1 MDLQMKT
8 MNMSHN
14 KIIGLL
20 VLLVAMATVQVQA
33 QVITEDKTKQKF
45 DLGFGVE
52 QSEFLSTVS
61 AMTIS
66 GEELQQTSAVSLAD
80 ALYGRL
86 LGLNVFS
93 NGGWTGD
100 EGNTPSMTIRGNQ
113 TFSDRSI
120 LILVDGYERP
130 IDRLTVEEV
139 ESVTVLK
146 DAAALSMLG
155 HEAVNG
161 AILVKTKRGQAGKTH
176 VKVGYAH
183 KFQFDPEFAPMLDAY
198 SYASAMNQGLK
209 NDGLGVRYTDS
220 ELDLFKSGEDPYFYP
235 NVDWRKEAFRNTA
248 SEDQA
253 YLSVSGGSEKVRY
266 YSILDYT
273 GASGLFNGVQTDK
286 YNSNLKYSKANI
298 RSNVDFMIT
307 STTKMSVNVLGI
319 FVETNRPNDITAND
333 ATWNVY
339 ATPANAFPLKTM
351 DGIWGGNEAFGARNV
366 VAQIQDSGNAKTHQR
381 QLWADAR
388 LTQDLSFWVKGLSAF
403 LSAGYDNA
411 SITNEFYSKGHQ
423 YGYDIVGSAPWTAG
437 NQETK
442 LNFRQ
447 EVGSQWRIA
456 NTAMGLHY
464 KGSFREDDN
473 FAATLV
479 YNTKA
484 EIRDQRFN
492 TFYRANVIGNFHY
505 DLQDKYVADLTLAAN
520 GSNRNYPAKWAF
532 SPVLSLGY
540 IYANNTSGTLTY
552 GKLRASG
559 GIQHTDYQPTPL
571 TEGTVD
577 WQTNLI
583 WQERWGG
590 HNDYVYGTGFSN
602 VWGTTLYG
610 LPTTGF
616 AQERATKFNF
626 GTDIRLWNALDITA
640 EAYWQRRSH
649 IMVSSSNM
657 NSWVVGLQSDW
668 SDVGKVD
675 SYGVEFSARFAKK
688 IGKDFYINASAL
700 ASWGRSKINYTIEN
714 IASPN
719 LSVIGLRVDEARGL
733 KAIGFF
739 ADEAD
744 IANSPTQQFSQVRP
758 GDIKYEDVNGDGVI
772 NDNDM
777 VGLGYTDGLPAL
789 NYAFTLG
796 FEWHG
801 VGVNALFQGAGS
813 TMKNLRWAGSAW
825 NGLANNNNL
834 SVDYFNNSWDVVTD
848 KSQALFPRLSSQS
861 VPNNDDYASDIWFRK
876 VNFLK
881 LRSVELYYK
890 LPEKL
895 VSRANLAGVKIF
907 VQGQNLFSVDN
918 IEAMDAEVLGT
929 AYPMLKAVN
938 VGMSITF

>member
-1 MDLQMKT
+1 
-8 MNMSHN
+8 MSHK
-14 KIIGLL
+14 KITGLL
-20 VLLVAMATVQVQA
+20 VSLVAVVTVQA
-33 QVITEDKTKQKF
+33 QVILEDKSKQKF
-45 DLGFGVE
+45 DLGYGVE
-52 QSEFLSTVS
+52 QTEFLSTVS

-66 GEELQQTSAVSLAD
+66 GEELQQTSAISLGD
-80 ALYGRL
+80 ALYGKL

-93 NGGWTGD
+93 NGGWIGD
-100 EGNTPSMTIRGNQ
+100 EGTTPSMTVRGNQ
-113 TFSDRSI
+113 TFSDRGI

-161 AILVKTKRGQAGKTH
+161 AILVKTKRGQSGRTN
-176 VKVGYAH
+176 VKVGYSH

-198 SYASAMNQGLK
+198 NYAAAMNQGLR
-209 NDGLGVRYTDS
+209 NDGLATRYSDT
-220 ELDLFKSGEDPYFYP
+220 ELEKFKDGSDPYFYP

-248 SEDQA
+248 REDNA
-253 YLSVSGGSEKVRY
+253 YLSVSGGSDKVRY
-266 YSILDYT
+266 YSIIDYT
-273 GASGLFNGVQTDK
+273 GAYGLLNGIQNNL
-286 YNSNLKYSKANI
+286 YNSNLKYSKANV
-298 RSNVDFMIT
+298 RSNVDFSI
-307 STTKMSVNVLGI
+307 SPTTKMSVNVLGI
-319 FVETNRPNDITAND
+319 FMETNRPNDITAGD
-333 ATWNVY
+333 AMWNVY
-339 ATPANAFPLKTM
+339 ATPANAFPYKTM
-351 DGIWGGNEAFGARNV
+351 DGIWGGNETFGARNV
-366 VAQIQDSGNAKTHQR
+366 AAQIQDSGNAKTHQR

-388 LTQDLSFWVKGLSAF
+388 LTQDLSFWVDGLSVF
-403 LSAGYDNA
+403 MQAGYDNA
-411 SITNEFYSKGHQ
+411 SIINENYAKGHA
-423 YGYDIVGSAPWTAG
+423 YGYDRVGNTPWTAG
-437 NQETK
+437 NQDPK
-442 LNFRQ
+442 LTFSNS
-447 EVGSQWRIA
+447 VGSQWRIA
-456 NTAMGLHY
+456 NTAMGAHY

-473 FAATLV
+473 FAATVV

-505 DLQDKYVADLTLAAN
+505 DLQDKYIADLSLAAN
-520 GSNRNYPAKWAF
+520 GSSRNYPAKWAF

-540 IYANNTSGTLTY
+540 IYANNPSGALTY

-590 HNDYVYGTGFSN
+590 HNDYVYGTSYNN
-602 VWGTTLYG
+602 VWGNTLYG
-610 LPTTGF
+610 LPSSGYV
-616 AQERATKFNF
+616 QERATKFNL
-626 GTDIRLWNALDITA
+626 GTDVRLWNALDITA

-649 IMVSSSNM
+649 IMVNSSNM

-668 SDVGKVD
+668 DDVGKVD
-675 SYGVEFSARFAKK
+675 SYGVEFSARYAKK
-688 IGKDFYINASAL
+688 IGNDLFLNAMGL
-700 ASWGRSKINYTIEN
+700 FSWGRSKINYTIEN
-714 IASPN
+714 VASPN
-719 LSVIGLRVDEARGL
+719 LSVIGQRVDEARGL

-772 NDNDM
+772 NAND
-777 VGLGYTDGLPAL
+777 VTGLGFTDGLPAL
-789 NYAFTLG
+789 NYAFTIG
-796 FEWHG
+796 IEWKG
-801 VGVNALFQGAGS
+801 VGVNAVFQGAGN

-825 NGLANNNNL
+825 NGLVDNNNL
-834 SVDYFNNSWDVVTD
+834 SVDYYNNSWDVAGD
-848 KSQALFPRLSSQS
+848 KALFPRLSSQS
-861 VPNNDDYASDIWFRK
+861 VPNNDNYASDIWFRK

-881 LRSVELYYK
+881 LRSCELYYK

-895 VSRANLAGVKIF
+895 INRANLGGVKIF

-918 IEAMDAEVLGT
+918 IEAMDAEILGT

>member
-1 MDLQMKT
+1 
-8 MNMSHN
+8 MNMSHK
-14 KIIGLL
+14 KITGLL
-20 VLLVAMATVQVQA
+20 VSLAAVVTVQVQA
-33 QVITEDKTKQKF
+33 QVIAEDKTQRKF
-45 DLGFGVE
+45 DLGYGVE
-52 QSEFLSTVS
+52 QTEFLSTAS

-66 GEELQQTSAVSLAD
+66 GEELQQTSAISLAD
-80 ALYGRL
+80 ALYGKL

-93 NGGWTGD
+93 NGGWIGD
-100 EGNTPSMTIRGNQ
+100 ENTAPSMTIRGNQ
-113 TFSDRSI
+113 TFSDKDI

-161 AILVKTKRGQAGKTH
+161 AILVKTKRGHEGRTNI
-176 VKVGYAH
+176 KVGYSH

-198 SYASAMNQGLK
+198 NYASAMNLGLA
-209 NDGLGVRYTDS
+209 NDGLAPRYS
-220 ELDLFKSGEDPYFYP
+220 NPELELFRTGSDPFFYP
-235 NVDWRKEAFRNTA
+235 NVDWRERAFHNTA
-248 SEDQA
+248 REDRA
-253 YLSVSGGSEKVRY
+253 NLSVFGGSDKVRY
-266 YSILDYT
+266 YSMIDYT
-273 GASGLFNGVQTDK
+273 GARGLLKGVQADK
-286 YNSNLKYSKANI
+286 YDSNLKYSKANI
-298 RSNVDFMIT
+298 RTNVDFSI
-307 STTKMSVNVLGI
+307 SPTTRMSVNVLGV
-319 FVETNRPNDITAND
+319 FVESNRPNDINAAD

-339 ATPANAFPLKTM
+339 ATPANAFPYQTSQ
-351 DGIWGGNEAFGARNV
+351 GIWGGNEAFGARNV

-388 LTQDLSFWVKGLSAF
+388 LTQDLGFWVDGLSI
-403 LSAGYDNA
+403 SMQAGYDNA

-423 YGYDIVGSAPWTAG
+423 YGYERYTGAIGGESSLWTAG

-442 LNFRQ
+442 LNFRN

-456 NTAMGLHY
+456 NSALGVHY
-464 KGSFREDDN
+464 KGSFRDDDN
-473 FAATLV
+473 FAANVV

-505 DLQDKYVADLTLAAN
+505 DLQNKYIADLSLAAN
-520 GSNRNYPAKWAF
+520 GSNRNYPATWAF
-532 SPVLSLGY
+532 SPVLALGY
-540 IYANNTSGTLTY
+540 IYADNPSGVLSY

-571 TEGTVD
+571 TEETVD

-590 HNDYVYGTGFSN
+590 HNDYVFGPGFSN

-610 LPTTGF
+610 LPSTGYV
-616 AQERATKFNF
+616 QERAAKFNL
-626 GTDIRLWNALDITA
+626 GTDLRLWNALDITA

-649 IMVSSSNM
+649 IMVSSSDM

-688 IGKDFYINASAL
+688 IGSDLYLNATGL
-700 ASWGRSKINYTIEN
+700 FSWGRSKVGYTIEN

-739 ADEAD
+739 ADDAD
-744 IANSPTQQFSQVRP
+744 IAASPVQQFSQVRP
-758 GDIKYEDVNGDGVI
+758 GDIKYMDVNGDGVV
-772 NDNDM
+772 NDNDQT
-777 VGLGYTDGLPAL
+777 GLGFTDGLPAL
-789 NYAFTLG
+789 NYAFTIG
-796 FEWHG
+796 AEWRG
-801 VGVNALFQGAGS
+801 IGVNAVFQGAGN

-825 NGLANNNNL
+825 NGMADNGNL
-834 SVDYFNNSWDVVTD
+834 SVDYYNNSWDVVAD
-848 KSQALFPRLSSQS
+848 KSKARFPRLSSQS

-881 LRSVELYYK
+881 LRTCELYYK
-890 LPEKL
+890 LPVSV
-895 VSRANLAGVKIF
+895 VSRAHLAGVKIF

-929 AYPMLKAVN
+929 AYPVLKAVN